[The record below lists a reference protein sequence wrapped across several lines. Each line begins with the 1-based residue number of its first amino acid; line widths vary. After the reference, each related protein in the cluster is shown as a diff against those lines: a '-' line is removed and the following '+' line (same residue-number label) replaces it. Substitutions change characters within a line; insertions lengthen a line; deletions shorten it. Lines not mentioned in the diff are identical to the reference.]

1 MKHQLF
7 FLLAF
12 LWLTGTSAQD
22 ADGYYVSKTGDTI
35 RGKIKIPV
43 KPKMKIGASSQLL
56 TDPLKDKVPNES
68 NKIDYSKLTFD
79 IKFAEAD
86 SKYKKIDRLKVRG
99 FGFIYEGNHY
109 DFETWDVSATKQ
121 IYVMSPF
128 GDVASNG
135 VYFILKSIN
144 GAYPVYSL
152 FQEVE
157 MTKVNNPGTRQPT
170 IGPANTRMSDGYASK
185 RDIVFKHP
193 TRGYLYISDQYPLTM
208 KIPELVKYLG
218 VEEAFIKTLTN
229 RESVFDIVMK
239 YNNWKSEK

>member
-7 FLLAF
+7 FLLTF
-12 LWLTGTSAQD
+12 LWLTSTNAQE
-22 ADGYYVSKTGDTI
+22 ADGYYVSKTGDTT
-35 RGKIKIPV
+35 RGKIKIPI
-43 KPKMKIGASSQLL
+43 KPKIKIGASSQLL

-170 IGPANTRMSDGYASK
+170 IGPASTRTSDGYASK
-185 RDIVFKHP
+185 RDSVFKDP